1 MQDYGLHLS
10 SLLSKADKDA
20 GMTGFNQTYVTFKQT
35 ARPLVSRSRDVSVA
49 EQKMLLEKI
58 HNRHKMERIRE
69 KLSAEVEL
77 LEAAQLNMVKEKE
90 KEGEELRLNIDES
103 VEESREKIEEMMRN
117 TQNNIKKMEWESNK
131 RQVEMKDKILVL
143 VGKKKDLCVANW
155 AEERESRLK
164 NLQLEAEV
172 KALLDKYDLEMF
184 DLHRKIQ
191 ELETK

>member
-1 MQDYGLHLS
+1 
-10 SLLSKADKDA
+10 
-20 GMTGFNQTYVTFKQT
+20 MTGFNQTYVTFKQT

-49 EQKMLLEKI
+49 EQRMLLEKI
-58 HNRHKMERIRE
+58 HNRHKMERVRE
-69 KLSAEVEL
+69 KLRAEVEL

-90 KEGEELRLNIDES
+90 KEGAELRLNIEES
-103 VEESREKIEEMMRN
+103 VEESREKIEEIMRN

-143 VGKKKDLCVANW
+143 VGKKKDLCVSHW
-155 AEERESRLK
+155 AEERDSRLK
-164 NLQLEAEV
+164 NVQLEAEV

-184 DLHRKIQ
+184 DLHKKIQ